1 MDRAI
6 DERQFALQD
15 HGEDTYPSSVKLER
29 GNEGRL
35 LETTPGRAVICF
47 VTFRKQHKIPGF
59 KPHLTEEGYERCAKI
74 KVRKMIIDAE
84 LEERQHRVHQVS
96 ARSARESE
104 QGENSKG
111 MRVPGKV
118 RGNSL

>member
-1 MDRAI
+1 MYRAL

-15 HGEDTYPSSVKLER
+15 QGEDT
-29 GNEGRL
+29 
-35 LETTPGRAVICF
+35 
-47 VTFRKQHKIPGF
+47 
-59 KPHLTEEGYERCAKI
+59 YERCAKI

-84 LEERQHRVHQVS
+84 LEERRHRVHRVS

-104 QGENSKG
+104 QGEYSMG

-118 RGNSL
+118 RGNYQ

>member
-1 MDRAI
+1 MYRAL

-15 HGEDTYPSSVKLER
+15 QGEDTYER
-29 GNEGRL
+29 G
-35 LETTPGRAVICF
+35 A
-47 VTFRKQHKIPGF
+47 Q
-59 KPHLTEEGYERCAKI
+59 I

-84 LEERQHRVHQVS
+84 LEEREHRVS

-104 QGENSKG
+104 HGEYSQG

-118 RGNSL
+118 RGNSQ